1 LIIYRAKGNN
11 KTYKITLDRIP
22 LICYICNV
30 SNANITCIEGE
41 RMNNELMPT
50 GKTEIVEI
58 KDILQKA
65 IEKFLATLDTS
76 PRTKEAYQRALKV
89 FYIWIID
96 KGYTR
101 PQREN
106 ILEYKAYLQSKT
118 ILDNTGETKTLSPLT
133 VTAYLTAL
141 RRFFAFLEAEKIYPN
156 IAKDI
161 KGLKRPKG
169 FLKDTL
175 TKDEVIRLLEGIKSD
190 GLNTLRDRA
199 MINLMLRTGLRTI
212 EVSRALISDIG
223 REGGETVLR
232 VWGKGRDSKDDFV
245 LLTAEAYE
253 PILDYLQARGET
265 KAGEPIFISHSNRN
279 HKETLTTRSIRR
291 VIGSRL
297 KAVGLKTSK
306 VTAHSLR
313 HTAGTI
319 ALMNGADLIAVK
331 EMLRHS
337 NINTTLI
344 YTHNLNRLEKGAE
357 KFIAF

>member
-1 LIIYRAKGNN
+1 MNN
-11 KTYKITLDRIP
+11 K
-22 LICYICNV
+22 LI
-30 SNANITCIEGE
+30 
-41 RMNNELMPT
+41 PT
-50 GKTEIVEI
+50 GKTEIAEI
-58 KDILQKA
+58 KDILTTC
-65 IEKFLATLDTS
+65 IDKFLISLDTK
-76 PRTKEAYQRALKV
+76 PRTKETYQRALRV
-89 FYIWIID
+89 FQIWVTD
-96 KGYTR
+96 KGYTQ
-101 PQREN
+101 PTREH
-106 ILEYKAYLQSKT
+106 ILEYKAYLTSKT
-118 ILDNTGETKTLSPLT
+118 ILGNDGEVKTLSSLT

-175 TKDEVIRLLEGIKSD
+175 TKDEAKRLLEGIKED
-190 GLNTLRDRA
+190 GLNALRDLA

-212 EVSRALISDIG
+212 EVSRALIGDVG

-232 VWGKGRDSKDDFV
+232 VWGKGRDTKDDFV
-245 LLTAEAYE
+245 ILTAEAYE

-265 KAGEPIFISHSNRN
+265 KSSEPLFISHSNRN
-279 HKETLTTRSIRR
+279 KKEALTTRSIRR
-291 VIGSRL
+291 IIEARL

-319 ALMNGADLIAVK
+319 ALMNGADLISVK